1 MRTIE
6 TLRKEREKRLQR
18 YQRSRS
24 LSPQKHLSLLQT
36 LDASQ
41 RDPDLPSRRREYLQQ
56 LRRDVV
62 ENTR

>member
-18 YQRSRS
+18 YHRSRS

-36 LDASQ
+36 LDASHK
-41 RDPDLPSRRREYLQQ
+41 DLDLPSRRREYLQQ